1 MYITNTHNA
10 FRQNT
15 STQGTK
21 TSMQYLINPKKKIY
35 SRTKKKKSLEF
46 YSSAFK
52 ILFFFFF
59 TVEIILK
66 SFADFEIQKK
76 QLRRSEMFIIS
87 FIFLKDLQLK
97 KIFVCC
103 SRLVLLSQIVN
114 LFLKFFILSFF
125 MDYSVVNGGF
135 FLLKMLINKR
145 EKDEMQWISH
155 IYF

>member
-1 MYITNTHNA
+1 
-10 FRQNT
+10 
-15 STQGTK
+15 
-21 TSMQYLINPKKKIY
+21 MQYLINPKNKSIQGPK
-35 SRTKKKKSLEF
+35 KKKKSLEF

-135 FLLKMLINKR
+135 C
-145 EKDEMQWISH
+145 
-155 IYF
+155 

>member
-1 MYITNTHNA
+1 
-10 FRQNT
+10 
-15 STQGTK
+15 
-21 TSMQYLINPKKKIY
+21 
-35 SRTKKKKSLEF
+35 
-46 YSSAFK
+46 
-52 ILFFFFF
+52 
-59 TVEIILK
+59 
-66 SFADFEIQKK
+66 
-76 QLRRSEMFIIS
+76 MFIIS

>member
-1 MYITNTHNA
+1 M
-10 FRQNT
+10 
-15 STQGTK
+15 G
-21 TSMQYLINPKKKIY
+21 
-35 SRTKKKKSLEF
+35 RTKKKKSLEF

-76 QLRRSEMFIIS
+76 VRRSKMLIIS

-135 FLLKMLINKR
+135 C
-145 EKDEMQWISH
+145 
-155 IYF
+155 